1 MRLLGTTVPGLEAFA
16 AEDVEALLGVEA
28 TVDHPGAVS
37 FDAHPAAV
45 PVLNNWSRS
54 LHRVLLVLADGVAP
68 DLQTV
73 YDIARSTPI
82 ERYVAAGQSF
92 GVRATRHGDHPF
104 GSPDVADRVG
114 QAIVDRSRAHFG
126 ERLPV
131 DLDNPTVTVRAH
143 LREDRLLLSID
154 TTGAQSLHRRSWR
167 VCEHDAPLRP
177 TLAHAMLRFVGYRPG
192 DSLLDPMCGG
202 GTIPIEAARWAGSY
216 PPNGHRTAFAYDRL
230 AFPFPKAPHRALT
243 ARSAQTRIRGFDH
256 QARWIDCATENAT
269 AADVEGS
276 VTLAQRDA
284 TTAALDADVIA
295 VDLPFGIRTDD
306 NVPALYRDFSNALA
320 AGDWDRFV
328 ALTTRPELLEVAVDR
343 QIELRVGRLEATLL
357 RADR

>member
-1 MRLLGTTVPGLEAFA
+1 VRLLGTTVPGLESFA
-16 AEDVEALLGVEA
+16 AEDVEALLGVDA
-28 TVDHPGAVS
+28 TVDHPGAIG
-37 FDAHPAAV
+37 FDAHPVAV
-45 PVLNNWSRS
+45 PVLNDWSRS
-54 LHRVLLVLADGVAP
+54 LHRILLVLADEMAP
-68 DLQTV
+68 DLQAV

-92 GVRATRHGDHPF
+92 GVQATRHGEHPF

-131 DLDNPTVTVRAH
+131 DLDNPAVIVRAH

-154 TTGAQSLHRRSWR
+154 TTGERSLHRRSWR

-202 GTIPIEAARWAGSY
+202 GTIPIEAARWAKAY
-216 PPNGHRTAFAYDRL
+216 PPNGHRTTFAYDRL
-230 AFPFPKAPHRALT
+230 AFPFPESPHRTPTALP
-243 ARSAQTRIRGFDH
+243 AQTHIRGFDH
-256 QARWIDCATENAT
+256 RVRWVDCATENAT
-269 AADVEGS
+269 AADVNGS
-276 VTLAQRDA
+276 VTFVQRDA
-284 TTAALDADVIA
+284 TTATLDADVIA

-328 ALTTRPELLEVAVDR
+328 ALTTRPELLDMTVDR
-343 QIELRVGRLEATLL
+343 QIDLRVGRLEATLL
-357 RADR
+357 RACR